1 MQNTVTIKTLRSTI
15 DSLMSQ
21 GKASLQNVAEK
32 LDTSPRTLQR
42 QISYTGKSF
51 SNILD
56 EMRCEKACKLLRQS
70 NTKINNIAA
79 MLGYSD
85 AGSFTR
91 AFERWKKLPPQS
103 YRNQYRSSKQ

>member
-15 DSLMSQ
+15 FSLMGQ
-21 GKASLQNVAEK
+21 GKASLHNVAVK

-42 QISYTGKSF
+42 HISYMGESF

-56 EMRCEKACKLLRQS
+56 EVRCEKACKLLRQS
-70 NTKINNIAA
+70 SMKINNIGA

-91 AFERWKKLPPQS
+91 AFERWMNLSPQS
-103 YRNQYRSSKQ
+103 YRNQYRPSKQ